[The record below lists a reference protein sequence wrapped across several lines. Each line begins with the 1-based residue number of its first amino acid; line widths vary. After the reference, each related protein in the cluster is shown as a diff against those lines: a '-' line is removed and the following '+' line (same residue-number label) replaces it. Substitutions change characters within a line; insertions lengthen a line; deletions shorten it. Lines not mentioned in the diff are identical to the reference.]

1 MKAHRTKQF
10 VAQKPSYAAWLT
22 CACFGRVFNVDSVL
36 LVFFFFLFLGSP
48 FLSLFQVLLQAGVQD
63 GLTSG
68 ERVFGKV
75 SRARRRPLSWA
86 SPAKKGVMSTKL

>member
-1 MKAHRTKQF
+1 MKARRTKQF

-36 LVFFFFLFLGSP
+36 FFFSFFGSP

-75 SRARRRPLSWA
+75 SRACRQPLSWA